1 MELITIEKIQSLKL
15 RELYALRRNILNE
28 FDRRNRKEK
37 TKRQLQDGLKEYG
50 KKLVNFIE
58 QKKDICL
65 CNPSKKQNQVVTRMI
80 LFTHLYGKKM
90 SLTNIGK
97 LFNRDHASIIHGL
110 SLYKNYS
117 DARDEM
123 FIKCNS
129 EIQELINEYNAI

>member
-1 MELITIEKIQSLKL
+1 MELITIEQIQSLRL

-50 KKLVNFIE
+50 KKLVDFIE

-65 CNPSKKQNQVVTRMI
+65 CNPSKKQNQVITRMI
-80 LFTHLYGKKM
+80 LFTYLHGKKM

-97 LFNRDHASIIHGL
+97 LFNRDHASVIHGL
-110 SLYKNYS
+110 NLYKDYL
-117 DARDEM
+117 ATRDEM